1 MKSEKIKRW
10 FFDGVMGAYLF
21 LALQVKVLYPIVGN
35 IFSLWVDDEANHLRL
50 NYAVIWFVIWFVI
63 SVGISSLLK
72 ILDQESLGAM
82 IFRSAKEKAQK
93 AASGQTASSQFWF
106 WQLMVFLLVTLLL
119 SIDVTQFSVSALL
132 DYDGFQGVLRL
143 LGGLA
148 TPNWELLPKAVYAIV
163 VTIFMAFLA
172 TFLAI
177 PLAFVLSFF
186 SAKNMMQSPVA
197 FAIYTLLRTSF
208 NVIRSIEALIW
219 AIIFSVWVGIG
230 PFAGML
236 ALMVHS
242 VASLAKQYS
251 EIIETVSD
259 GPIEGIL
266 STGANRLQMV
276 WFAIVPQ
283 VLLPFIS
290 FTIYRWDINIRMATI
305 IGLVGG
311 GGIGTLF
318 MQYSGQAMWHEVGT
332 IVLVIA
338 FVVWFMD
345 TASAYLREALK

>member
-1 MKSEKIKRW
+1 MKSAVVKR
-10 FFDGVMGAYLF
+10 FIFDGIMGSYFFLVGLVVVFNATAEDMLLLSKNAQLF
-21 LALQVKVLYPIVGN
+21 LLGFIL
-35 IFSLWVDDEANHLRL
+35 
-50 NYAVIWFVIWFVI
+50 
-63 SVGISSLLK
+63 SVGLSFVLNSFGK
-72 ILDQESLGAM
+72 KTLGEL
-82 IFRSAKEKAQK
+82 IFEPAYKKTQTHSVSKWKEL
-93 AASGQTASSQFWF
+93 WF
-106 WQLMVFLLVTLLL
+106 WQLILFLLITFIVG
-119 SIDVTQFSVSALL
+119 FSVTRFSLVDL
-132 DYDGFQGVLRL
+132 FDEDGFQGVLRL
-143 LGGLA
+143 LAGLA
-148 TPNWELLPKAVYAIV
+148 APNLDILPRAVSNII

-172 TFLAI
+172 TALAI
-177 PLAFVLSFF
+177 PVAFVLSFM
-186 SAKNMMQSPVA
+186 SAKNVMQGSFA
-197 FAIYTLLRTSF
+197 FTIYLGLRTFF
-208 NVIRSIEALIW
+208 NLIRSIEALIW

-236 ALMVHS
+236 ALMIHS

-266 STGANRLQMV
+266 STGANRLQMI

-311 GGIGTLF
+311 GGIGTMLI
-318 MQYSGQAMWHEVGT
+318 QYQGQAMWNEVGT
-332 IVLVIA
+332 IVIVIA